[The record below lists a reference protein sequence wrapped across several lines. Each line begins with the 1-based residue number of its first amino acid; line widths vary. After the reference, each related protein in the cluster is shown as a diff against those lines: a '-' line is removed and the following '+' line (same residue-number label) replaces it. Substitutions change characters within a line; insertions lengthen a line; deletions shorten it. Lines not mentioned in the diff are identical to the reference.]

1 MTLKFNTQQ
10 EIADFIRDN
19 AHDVIKMNELAAYYQ
34 SLNSSKNDA
43 GLASS
48 VNETV
53 HPAHSENVQVTD
65 EPGNVNDS
73 SAVENAQLNHSLESF
88 EQKNQSTTS
97 EPSKSGEVA
106 PSVKKNTGVQT
117 KKDENPKSPLIFKR
131 EYYSLKD
138 VADCFGIGVSS
149 MHKLRKDGHI
159 IGFLLGGKWLFTREQ
174 IEAFE
179 DRLISGQ
186 ISN

>member
-1 MTLKFNTQQ
+1 MITNFGSLSQQ
-10 EIADFIRDN
+10 EIAACVSEN
-19 AHDVIKMNELAAYYQ
+19 ANNVEFMIEYTKYLQ
-34 SLNSSKNDA
+34 SCNSSANDA

-48 VNETV
+48 LDVPVTHET
-53 HPAHSENVQVTD
+53 ENVNNTSV
-65 EPGNVNDS
+65 
-73 SAVENAQLNHSLESF
+73 VENAQLNQSFESF
-88 EQKNQSTTS
+88 EQKNQSATS

-106 PSVKKNTGVQT
+106 SSVKKYTAVQT

-149 MHKLRKDGHI
+149 MHKIRKEGHI
-159 IGFLLGGKWLFTREQ
+159 VGFLLAGKWMFTREQ

-179 DRLISGQ
+179 IRLISGQ
-186 ISN
+186 ITN